1 MTWHVLIVGVI
12 AVLALKVFAS
22 QDAEQSPLRKP
33 VHCAMVWLLVCLS
46 TAFICCRHPHY
57 QQTVEGR
64 QFSKAVTG
72 DVWPS
77 EATRCSARTR
87 SLTFLCDEAVLRM
100 VIASCWLHRVCAL
113 VLPTA
118 MSRHV
123 RAAIAAC
130 GSSGLSTGW
139 ASRTGTRRALDASMA
154 NAWALAVRASSKAF
168 GAVV

>member
-46 TAFICCRHPHY
+46 TAFICFRNPHC

-77 EATRCSARTR
+77 EATRSSARTR
-87 SLTFLCDEAVLRM
+87 SLTFLCDEAVLR
-100 VIASCWLHRVCAL
+100 IDRKSTRLN
-113 VLPTA
+113 
-118 MSRHV
+118 SSHV
-123 RAAIAAC
+123 SI
-130 GSSGLSTGW
+130 SY
-139 ASRTGTRRALDASMA
+139 
-154 NAWALAVRASSKAF
+154 AVF
-168 GAVV
+168 CL